1 MRRPDGLRLV
11 LCLVAASL
19 LLAGLAACLGPGPN
33 RAPTASFT
41 ASPESGYAPLA
52 VQLDA
57 RASRDPDG
65 DPLTYAWTFDNAET
79 AYDALVMRTFAAGT
93 HSIALEV
100 SDARG
105 GVDVETGTVSA
116 QTVPEGYIART
127 YAWSA
132 DGAPRACTLLIPWDL
147 YQMYKGRIRNTT
159 AESYAYGDY
168 VSDPLDDPTMRDY
181 ADIFWTQASSVEG
194 FVDDV
199 LAFVQIA
206 IRYRP
211 DPPGQ
216 DWPWYPLETLVA
228 GEGDCEDSAILFV
241 SLLRARSVSSSL
253 AFVDTDSDHLP
264 DHVLALV
271 PVSAAW
277 ASRLTCT
284 TQLLV
289 LNGVSYAVA
298 ETAGDSP
305 SIDLGCDPWGL
316 TPDDVYQVW
325 SF

>member
-1 MRRPDGLRLV
+1 MRRHDGLRPV
-11 LCLVAASL
+11 LSLFAACF
-19 LLAGLAACLGPGPN
+19 LLAGLTSCLGPGPN

-41 ASPESGYAPLA
+41 ASPESGYAPLT

-65 DPLTYAWTFDNAET
+65 DLLTYAWTFDNTET
-79 AYDALVMRTFAAGT
+79 ATGAVVARTFAAGT

-100 SDARG
+100 SDGRG
-105 GVDVETGTVSA
+105 GVDVRTGTVSA
-116 QTVPEGYIART
+116 QAVPDGYVARDF
-127 YAWSA
+127 AWSV
-132 DGAPRACTLLIPWDL
+132 DDAPHACTLLIPWDL
-147 YQMYKGRIRNTT
+147 YQMYKARIRNTA

-168 VSDPLDDPTMRDY
+168 VADPLDDPTMRDY
-181 ADIFWTQASSVEG
+181 AGIFWTHADSVEG

-199 LAFVQIA
+199 LAFVQVA

-211 DPPGQ
+211 DPTGQ

-253 AFVDTDSDHLP
+253 AFVDTNSDHLP

-271 PVSAAW
+271 PVSPAW
-277 ASRLTCT
+277 ASRLTCSA
-284 TQLLV
+284 QLLV

-298 ETAGDSP
+298 ETAGDTP
-305 SIDLGCDPWGL
+305 SIHLGCDPWGL

-325 SF
+325 PF